1 LNRFGLIPK
10 TLTEPL
16 TMSNFTYL
24 ESSNLGVMLT
34 SRGAGLAQLI
44 SKGRNIEL
52 LLDASQWAADLI
64 DQFCIGG
71 TVGPYAGR
79 LQHKNGVTGES
90 SVLLH
95 GSNSGLHRLD
105 WRLDHTDHATTVSY
119 STSLNHGDGGL
130 PGDREFSVRY
140 TLENDRLI
148 IDFAATS
155 NRDTPISVTNHAYFT
170 LGARSVSDLS
180 LQINAHSVL
189 ETDSLQCATGALLP
203 VANTRLDF
211 TGQRLL
217 ADVQGPLDLDH
228 SYVLDS
234 MAREAL
240 APNHLAVLSNPANG
254 ISLSISTTQ
263 PCLQVYTASQLAKPL
278 IPYSA
283 ICLEAQGFPNG
294 PNHALGHGNSI
305 LRASH
310 SVTQRIVYQISETL
324 S

>member
-1 LNRFGLIPK
+1 
-10 TLTEPL
+10 
-16 TMSNFTYL
+16 MSNFTYL
-24 ESSNLGVMLT
+24 ESSNLGAMLT

-79 LQHKNGVTGES
+79 LQHKNRVNRES

-105 WRLDHTDHATTVSY
+105 WLLDHTDHATTVSY
-119 STSLNHGDGGL
+119 SKNLNHGDGDL

-140 TLENDRLI
+140 TLENDRLV
-148 IDFAATS
+148 IDLAATS
-155 NRDTPISVTNHAYFT
+155 NRDTPISLTNHAYFT

-189 ETDSLQCATGALLP
+189 ETDSLQCVTGALLP

-234 MAREAL
+234 TADAGF

-254 ISLSISTTQ
+254 ISLSICTTQ
-263 PCLQVYTASQLAKPL
+263 PCLQVYTASKLAKPL

-283 ICLEAQGFPNG
+283 ICL
-294 PNHALGHGNSI
+294 
-305 LRASH
+305 
-310 SVTQRIVYQISETL
+310 
-324 S
+324 

>member
-1 LNRFGLIPK
+1 
-10 TLTEPL
+10 
-16 TMSNFTYL
+16 MSNFTYL
-24 ESSNLGVMLT
+24 ESSNLGAMLT

-44 SKGRNIEL
+44 SRGRNIEL

-79 LQHKNGVTGES
+79 LQHKNRVNRES

-105 WRLDHTDHATTVSY
+105 WRLDHTDHAMTVSY

-130 PGDREFSVRY
+130 PGDREFSARY
-140 TLENDRLI
+140 TLENDRLV
-148 IDFAATS
+148 IDLAATS
-155 NRDTPISVTNHAYFT
+155 NRDTPISLTNHAYFT

-189 ETDSLQCATGALLP
+189 ETDNLQCATGALLP

-234 MAREAL
+234 TAHVGF
-240 APNHLAVLSNPANG
+240 APNHLAMLSNPANG
-254 ISLSISTTQ
+254 ISLRVSTTQ
-263 PCLQVYTASQLAKPL
+263 PCLQVYTASKLAKPL

-294 PNHALGHGNSI
+294 PNHPLGYGASI
-305 LRASH
+305 LRAGH

-324 S
+324 L

>member
-1 LNRFGLIPK
+1 
-10 TLTEPL
+10 
-16 TMSNFTYL
+16 MSNFTYL
-24 ESSNLGVMLT
+24 ESSNLGAMLT

-79 LQHKNGVTGES
+79 LQHKNRVNRES

-95 GSNSGLHRLD
+95 GSNSGLHRLE
-105 WRLDHTDHATTVSY
+105 WRLDHTDHAMTVSY

-130 PGDREFSVRY
+130 PGDREFSARY
-140 TLENDRLI
+140 TLENDRLV
-148 IDFAATS
+148 IDLAATS
-155 NRDTPISVTNHAYFT
+155 NRDTPISLTNHAYFT

-189 ETDSLQCATGALLP
+189 ETDNLQCATGALLP

-234 MAREAL
+234 TAHVGF
-240 APNHLAVLSNPANG
+240 APNHLAMLSNPANG
-254 ISLSISTTQ
+254 ISLRVSTTQ
-263 PCLQVYTASQLAKPL
+263 PCLQVYTASKLAKPL

-294 PNHALGHGNSI
+294 PNHPLGYGASI
-305 LRASH
+305 LRAGH

-324 S
+324 M

>member
-1 LNRFGLIPK
+1 
-10 TLTEPL
+10 
-16 TMSNFTYL
+16 MSNFTYL

>member
-1 LNRFGLIPK
+1 
-10 TLTEPL
+10 
-16 TMSNFTYL
+16 MSNFTYL
-24 ESSNLGVMLT
+24 ESSNLGAMLT

-79 LQHKNGVTGES
+79 LQHKNEVTGES

-119 STSLNHGDGGL
+119 SKSLNHGDGGL

-140 TLENDRLI
+140 TLGNDRLVI
-148 IDFAATS
+148 NLAATS
-155 NRDTPISVTNHAYFT
+155 NRNTPISLTNHAYFT

-234 MAREAL
+234 TAHVGF

-254 ISLSISTTQ
+254 ISLSIFTTQ
-263 PCLQVYTASQLAKPL
+263 PCLQVYTASKLAKPL

-294 PNHALGHGNSI
+294 PNHPLGYGASI
-305 LRASH
+305 LRAGH

-324 S
+324 L

>member
-1 LNRFGLIPK
+1 
-10 TLTEPL
+10 
-16 TMSNFTYL
+16 
-24 ESSNLGVMLT
+24 VMLT

-105 WRLDHTDHATTVSY
+105 WRLDHTDHAITASY

-140 TLENDRLI
+140 TLENDRLV
-148 IDFAATS
+148 IDLAATS
-155 NRDTPISVTNHAYFT
+155 NRDTPISLTNHAYFT

>member
-1 LNRFGLIPK
+1 
-10 TLTEPL
+10 
-16 TMSNFTYL
+16 MSNFTYL
-24 ESSNLGVMLT
+24 ESSNLCVTLT
-34 SRGAGLAQLI
+34 SRGAGLAQLM

-105 WRLDHTDHATTVSY
+105 WRLDHTDHAMTVSY

-140 TLENDRLI
+140 TLENDRFV
-148 IDFAATS
+148 IDLAATS
-155 NRDTPISVTNHAYFT
+155 NRNTPISLTNHAYFT

-189 ETDSLQCATGALLP
+189 ETDNLQCATGALLP

-234 MAREAL
+234 TAHVGF
-240 APNHLAVLSNPANG
+240 APNHLAMLSNPANG
-254 ISLSISTTQ
+254 ISLIVSTTQ
-263 PCLQVYTASQLAKPL
+263 PCLQVYTASKLAKPL

-294 PNHALGHGNSI
+294 PNHPLGYCASI
-305 LRASH
+305 LRAGH

-324 S
+324 L

>member
-1 LNRFGLIPK
+1 
-10 TLTEPL
+10 
-16 TMSNFTYL
+16 MSNFTYL
-24 ESSNLGVMLT
+24 ESSNLGAMLT

-105 WRLDHTDHATTVSY
+105 WRLDHTDHAITASY

-140 TLENDRLI
+140 TLENDRLV
-148 IDFAATS
+148 IDLAATS
-155 NRDTPISVTNHAYFT
+155 NRDTPISLTNHAYFT

-203 VANTRLDF
+203 VANTGLDF

-234 MAREAL
+234 TAHVGF
-240 APNHLAVLSNPANG
+240 APNHLAMLSNPANG
-254 ISLSISTTQ
+254 ISLKVSTTQ
-263 PCLQVYTASQLAKPL
+263 PCLQVYTASKLAKPL

-294 PNHALGHGNSI
+294 PNHPLGYGASI
-305 LRASH
+305 LRAGH

-324 S
+324 L

>member
-1 LNRFGLIPK
+1 
-10 TLTEPL
+10 
-16 TMSNFTYL
+16 MSNFTYL
-24 ESSNLGVMLT
+24 ESSNLGAMLT

-105 WRLDHTDHATTVSY
+105 WRLDHTDHAITASY

-140 TLENDRLI
+140 TLENDRLV
-148 IDFAATS
+148 IDLAATS
-155 NRDTPISVTNHAYFT
+155 NRDTPISLTNHAYFT

-234 MAREAL
+234 TAHVGF

-254 ISLSISTTQ
+254 ISLSIFTTQ

-294 PNHALGHGNSI
+294 PNYSLGQGGSI
-305 LRASH
+305 LRAGH

-324 S
+324 L

>member
-1 LNRFGLIPK
+1 
-10 TLTEPL
+10 
-16 TMSNFTYL
+16 MSNFTYL
-24 ESSNLGVMLT
+24 ESLNLGAMLT

-79 LQHKNGVTGES
+79 LQHKNEVTGES

-105 WRLDHTDHATTVSY
+105 WRLDHTDHAMTVSY

-140 TLENDRLI
+140 TLGNERLV
-148 IDFAATS
+148 IDLAATS
-155 NRDTPISVTNHAYFT
+155 NRNTPISLTNHAYFT

-203 VANTRLDF
+203 VANTGLDF

-234 MAREAL
+234 AAHVGF
-240 APNHLAVLSNPANG
+240 APNHLAMLSNPANG
-254 ISLSISTTQ
+254 ISLSIFTTQ
-263 PCLQVYTASQLAKPL
+263 PCLQVYTASKLAKPL

-294 PNHALGHGNSI
+294 PNHPLGYGASI
-305 LRASH
+305 LRAGY

-324 S
+324 L

>member
-1 LNRFGLIPK
+1 
-10 TLTEPL
+10 
-16 TMSNFTYL
+16 
-24 ESSNLGVMLT
+24 MLT

-105 WRLDHTDHATTVSY
+105 WRLDHTDHAMTVSY

-130 PGDREFSVRY
+130 PGDREFSARY
-140 TLENDRLI
+140 TLENDSLV
-148 IDFAATS
+148 IDLAATS
-155 NRDTPISVTNHAYFT
+155 NRDTPISLTNHAYFT

-234 MAREAL
+234 TAHVGF
-240 APNHLAVLSNPANG
+240 APNHLAMLSNPANG
-254 ISLSISTTQ
+254 ISLRVSTTQ
-263 PCLQVYTASQLAKPL
+263 PCLQVYTASKLAKPL

-294 PNHALGHGNSI
+294 PNHPLGYGASI
-305 LRASH
+305 LRAGH
-310 SVTQRIVYQISETL
+310 SVTQRIVYQIS
-324 S
+324 

>member
-1 LNRFGLIPK
+1 
-10 TLTEPL
+10 
-16 TMSNFTYL
+16 MSNFTYL
-24 ESSNLGVMLT
+24 ESSNLGAMLT

-52 LLDASQWAADLI
+52 LLDASQWAADLV

-79 LQHKNGVTGES
+79 LQHKNRVNRES

-119 STSLNHGDGGL
+119 SKNLNHGDGDL

-140 TLENDRLI
+140 TLENDRLV
-148 IDFAATS
+148 IDLAATS
-155 NRDTPISVTNHAYFT
+155 NRDTPISLTNHAYFT

-234 MAREAL
+234 AEGEQGLVPHHAAIL
-240 APNHLAVLSNPANG
+240 ANSANG
-254 ISLSISTTQ
+254 ISLNVSTTQ
-263 PCLQVYTASQLAKPL
+263 PCLQAYTASQLSEPL
-278 IPYSA
+278 KPYSA
-283 ICLEAQGFPNG
+283 VCLEAQGFPNG
-294 PNHALGHGNSI
+294 PSYMLGRNESVV
-305 LRASH
+305 RAGH
-310 SVTQRIVYQISETL
+310 SVSQRIVYHIIENPVAEPKVSEG
-324 S
+324 

>member
-140 TLENDRLI
+140 TLENDRLV
-148 IDFAATS
+148 IDLAATS